1 MGGAWKGVRAMTDE
15 WFDIV
20 DENGAAVARATRA
33 RCHGGSK
40 LLHPVVHVHVFSSR
54 GKLLLQKRK
63 LTKDIQP
70 GKWDTS
76 VGGHIQAGE
85 ALEDAVRR
93 EVLEEIG
100 IEIDPRSLRTIGR
113 YLFESDIEREY
124 VYSYAC
130 THDGPFRI
138 QEEEID
144 EVRFLGSAEID
155 ALIAAGETTPNFNRE
170 AVLLRKEKLLEEQ
183 AIARYSGL
191 VESRPDSGMPADEVS
206 P

>member
-1 MGGAWKGVRAMTDE
+1 MMIDE

-20 DENGAAVARATRA
+20 DENGHALDRATRA
-33 RCHGGSK
+33 RCHDGSK
-40 LLHPVVHVHVFSSR
+40 LLHPVVHVHVFSSP

-76 VGGHIQAGE
+76 VGGHIQVGE
-85 ALEDAVRR
+85 LLEDAIQR

-100 IEIDPRSLRTIGR
+100 IAIDPARLRPLGR
-113 YLFESDIEREY
+113 YLFESEIEREY

-130 THDGPFRI
+130 THDGPFCI

-144 EVRFLGSAEID
+144 EVRFLDITEID
-155 ALIAAGETTPNFNRE
+155 ALIATGETTPNFNRE
-170 AVLLRKEKLLEEQ
+170 VVLLRKEK
-183 AIARYSGL
+183 
-191 VESRPDSGMPADEVS
+191 MF
-206 P
+206 

>member
-1 MGGAWKGVRAMTDE
+1 MPIE

-20 DENGAAVARATRA
+20 DEDGTVIDKASRSQ
-33 RCHGGSK
+33 CHNGSK
-40 LLHPVVHVHVFSSR
+40 YLHPVVHVHVFNSE

-76 VGGHIQAGE
+76 VGGHIQSGE
-85 ALEDAVRR
+85 ALEDAIKR

-100 IEIDPRSLRTIGR
+100 IPIDLARLRTIGR
-113 YLFESDIEREY
+113 YVFESEIEREF
-124 VYSYAC
+124 VYSYAY

-144 EVRFLGSAEID
+144 EVRFLSIADID
-155 ALIAAGETTPNFNRE
+155 ALIAAGETTPNFNQE
-170 AVLLRKEKLLEEQ
+170 SVLLHKNM
-183 AIARYSGL
+183 AG
-191 VESRPDSGMPADEVS
+191 
-206 P
+206 

>member
-1 MGGAWKGVRAMTDE
+1 MSIE

-20 DENGAAVARATRA
+20 DENGNVTGKATRPQ
-33 RCHGGSK
+33 CHNGSK
-40 LLHPVVHVHVFSSR
+40 LLHPVVHVHVFNSK

-76 VGGHIQAGE
+76 VGGHIQSGE
-85 ALEDAVRR
+85 ALEDAIQR

-100 IEIDPRSLRTIGR
+100 ITVDLTRLRPIGR
-113 YLFESDIEREY
+113 YVFESEIEREY
-124 VYSYAC
+124 VYSYAY

-144 EVRFLGSAEID
+144 EVRFLSKAEID
-155 ALIAAGETTPNFNRE
+155 AMINAGETTPNFNQE
-170 AVLLRKEKLLEEQ
+170 SVLLRNTGCL
-183 AIARYSGL
+183 
-191 VESRPDSGMPADEVS
+191 
-206 P
+206 

>member
-1 MGGAWKGVRAMTDE
+1 MTVE

-20 DENGAAVARATRA
+20 DEGGHALGRATRA
-33 RCHGGSK
+33 RCHDGSK
-40 LLHPVVHVHVFSSR
+40 LLHPVVHVHVFNSQ
-54 GKLLLQKRK
+54 GKLLLQKRS

-85 ALEDAVRR
+85 ALEDAVER

-100 IEIDPRSLRTIGR
+100 IAVDPARLRTIDR
-113 YLFESDIEREY
+113 YVFESEIEREY
-124 VYSYAC
+124 VYSFAC
-130 THDGPFRI
+130 THDGPFLI

-144 EVRFLGSAEID
+144 EVCFLGSAEID

-170 AVLLRKEKLLEEQ
+170 AVLLREEKLLGEQ
-183 AIARYSGL
+183 VGGAGL
-191 VESRPDSGMPADEVS
+191 RDGTLSA
-206 P
+206 

>member
-1 MGGAWKGVRAMTDE
+1 MPIE

-20 DENGAAVARATRA
+20 DENGNVIGKATRSQ
-33 RCHGGSK
+33 CHDGSK
-40 LLHPVVHVHVFSSR
+40 YLHPVVHVHVFNSE

-76 VGGHIQAGE
+76 VGGHIQSGE
-85 ALEDAVRR
+85 ALEDAIKR

-100 IEIDPRSLRTIGR
+100 IPIDLARLRTIGR
-113 YLFESDIEREY
+113 YVFESEVEREF
-124 VYSYAC
+124 VYSYTY

-144 EVRFLGSAEID
+144 EVSFLRFTDID

-170 AVLLRKEKLLEEQ
+170 SELLRENM
-183 AIARYSGL
+183 AG
-191 VESRPDSGMPADEVS
+191 
-206 P
+206 

>member
-1 MGGAWKGVRAMTDE
+1 MTVE

-20 DENGAAVARATRA
+20 DENGTALDRATRA
-33 RCHGGSK
+33 RCHDGSK
-40 LLHPVVHVHVFSSR
+40 LLHPVVHVHVFNSG

-76 VGGHIQAGE
+76 VGGHIQSGE
-85 ALEDAVRR
+85 LLEDAIQR

-100 IEIDPRSLRTIGR
+100 IEIDPARLRPLGR
-113 YLFESDIEREY
+113 YLFESEIEREY

-144 EVRFLGSAEID
+144 EVRFLDITEID
-155 ALIAAGETTPNFNRE
+155 DLIATGETTPNFNRE
-170 AVLLRKEKLLEEQ
+170 ADLLRKEKLLGER
-183 AIARYSGL
+183 AGVGL
-191 VESRPDSGMPADEVS
+191 P
-206 P
+206 

>member
-1 MGGAWKGVRAMTDE
+1 MTDE

-20 DENGAAVARATRA
+20 DENGHAVGTATRA
-33 RCHGGSK
+33 RCHDGSK
-40 LLHPVVHVHVFSSR
+40 LLHPVVHVHVFNSQ

-85 ALEDAVRR
+85 FLEDAIRR

-100 IEIDPRSLRTIGR
+100 IEVDPARLRTIGR
-113 YLFESDIEREY
+113 YLFESEIEREY

-144 EVRFLGSAEID
+144 EVCFLDGAEIA
-155 ALIAAGETTPNFNRE
+155 ALMATGATTPNFNRE
-170 AVLLRKEKLLEEQ
+170 AVLLREEKLLGEQ
-183 AIARYSGL
+183 VGGSGL
-191 VESRPDSGMPADEVS
+191 RDGTLSA
-206 P
+206 

>member
-1 MGGAWKGVRAMTDE
+1 MQPVE

-20 DENGAAVARATRA
+20 DESGAVTGAAPRS
-33 RCHGGSK
+33 RCHDGSR
-40 LLHPVVHVHVFSSR
+40 LLHPVVHIHVFSSE

-85 ALEDAVRR
+85 ALEHAIQR

-100 IEIDPRSLRTIGR
+100 IIIDPARLRSIGR
-113 YLFESDIEREY
+113 YLFESDIEREF

-144 EVRFLGSAEID
+144 LVRFLSRDEID
-155 ALIAAGETTPNFNRE
+155 AMVAAGETTPNFNRE
-170 AVLLRKEKLLEEQ
+170 LALLPK
-183 AIARYSGL
+183 AGL
-191 VESRPDSGMPADEVS
+191 W
-206 P
+206 